1 MLDSSR
7 IFVAHIVTNR
17 SRTHLTAWLGLIAM
31 WLVVFAPIV
40 SQLIE
45 QSRSHQDAVVAC
57 TEMNMG
63 DMHMSSMQ
71 MGNMHMCSAASHAA
85 DAGHHASSATTM
97 AACGYCDLLA
107 THAAMP
113 ALASAAEAAYVLLTF
128 SAAPV
133 LSTRFT
139 PIGAFPSGRPR
150 APPVVS

>member
-1 MLDSSR
+1 
-7 IFVAHIVTNR
+7 
-17 SRTHLTAWLGLIAM
+17 M